1 MRAAEKWLITGQ
13 NLYTAALQQRP
24 HCLVPGGHLHWDQT
38 LYTKTSP
45 LISSINNHSKIQD
58 SGGCESNQHKT
69 LGKSYS
75 LFWSLQTICK
85 CEEAFKMTLSSLTD
99 YLVKIVDNRR
109 RFPIAA
115 CASPHS
121 SRLVSSLLTWSSPSA
136 AWLLFLRSI
145 AAKNGSEEAEENDV
159 RARPRTRSLVT
170 ATQTCNRCLTM
181 FRMESS
187 KLGLKN
193 NGHFFCPLLWKESWY
208 RTYT

>member
-1 MRAAEKWLITGQ
+1 
-13 NLYTAALQQRP
+13 
-24 HCLVPGGHLHWDQT
+24 
-38 LYTKTSP
+38 
-45 LISSINNHSKIQD
+45 
-58 SGGCESNQHKT
+58 
-69 LGKSYS
+69 
-75 LFWSLQTICK
+75 
-85 CEEAFKMTLSSLTD
+85 MTLSSSTGNLD
-99 YLVKIVDNRR
+99 KSGNRR

-121 SRLVSSLLTWSSPSA
+121 WLVFSLFTWSSPSA

-145 AAKNGSEEAEENDV
+145 AAKNGPEEAEENDV

-187 KLGLKN
+187 ILDLTN

-208 RTYT
+208 RTYTQDFCNFCTFSERCSFSPLNNFKHRLHVCR